1 MRTEMPIPVD
11 KEAKGVGAN
20 HSSCMRNLFL
30 ASLLLAASQLNL
42 SAAGEKLR
50 VASVSTIDT
59 EIVQQVGGEHVE
71 VAALVQ
77 PGVDP
82 HEYEPTPADL
92 RKVSEAQLILTSG
105 KHMENYLNKLQEATG
120 GKADLLKVGDHFSS
134 LKMKREQGEQLTN
147 ADEGGMTEDP
157 HWWHSVSN
165 VKEATKLVRDE
176 LIKLDP
182 PDKADFEKN
191 AQAYLGKLDELENW
205 IKRKVAEL
213 PRDQR
218 RLVTS
223 HDAFQYLARDYGF
236 KIEAIEGLTTE
247 TEASNRHVSELI
259 DDIKKQHVKAV
270 FLENTLNP
278 KVTTQIT
285 RETGA
290 KIGGSLYPDG
300 LGTGNAST
308 YEGMM
313 KHNVSTIVDAL
324 KSG

>member
-1 MRTEMPIPVD
+1 MKKILFASCFLVVTIFTTRAAD
-11 KEAKGVGAN
+11 KIT
-20 HSSCMRNLFL
+20 
-30 ASLLLAASQLNL
+30 
-42 SAAGEKLR
+42 
-50 VASVSTIDT
+50 VASFSTIDT
-59 EIVQQVGGEHVE
+59 EIVQQVGGDHVD
-71 VAALVQ
+71 VAALVK

-92 RKVSEAQLILTSG
+92 RRVNDAQLILTSG

-120 GKADLLKVGDHFSS
+120 GNADLLKVGDHFSS
-134 LKMKREQGEQLTN
+134 LKMKPGDAEDVVDNTRTI
-147 ADEGGMTEDP
+147 EDP
-157 HWWHSVSN
+157 HWWHSVAN
-165 VKEATKLVRDE
+165 VKEATKIIRDE

-182 PDKADFEKN
+182 ADKTDFEKN
-191 AQAYLGKLDELENW
+191 ANAYLAKLDDLDNW
-205 IKRKVAEL
+205 VKRKVAEL
-213 PRDQR
+213 PRDKR
-218 RLVTS
+218 KLVTS

-236 KIEAIEGLTTE
+236 KIEAIEGMSTE

-259 DDIKKQHVKAV
+259 DDIKKQGVKAI
-270 FLENTLNP
+270 FLETTLNP

-300 LGTGNAST
+300 LGPGDAST

-324 KSG
+324 K

>member
-1 MRTEMPIPVD
+1 
-11 KEAKGVGAN
+11 
-20 HSSCMRNLFL
+20 MRNLFL
-30 ASLLLAASQLNL
+30 LSFLLAASQLT
-42 SAAGEKLR
+42 AANKLR

-59 EIVQQVGGEHVE
+59 EIVQRVGGEHVE
-71 VAALVQ
+71 VDALIQ

-92 RKVSEAQLILTSG
+92 RKVSDAQLILTSG

-134 LKMKREQGEQLTN
+134 LKMKQGEHGEQRTN
-147 ADEGGMTEDP
+147 AGAGGMKEDP

-176 LIKLDP
+176 LVKLDP
-182 PDKADFEKN
+182 ADKADFEKK
-191 AQAYLGKLDELENW
+191 AQAYLAKLDELDDW
-205 IKRKVAEL
+205 IRRKVAEL

-259 DDIKKQHVKAV
+259 DDIKKQHVKAI

-300 LGTGNAST
+300 LGTGDAST

-313 KHNVSTIVDAL
+313 KHNISTIVDAL

>member
-1 MRTEMPIPVD
+1 M
-11 KEAKGVGAN
+11 
-20 HSSCMRNLFL
+20 SC
-30 ASLLLAASQLNL
+30 
-42 SAAGEKLR
+42 
-50 VASVSTIDT
+50 VASYRSQRKTGFIFCFAAAAVGTTHAADKIKVASFSTVDT
-59 EIVQQVGGEHVE
+59 EIVQQVGGDHVD
-71 VAALVQ
+71 VAALVK

-92 RKVSEAQLILTSG
+92 RKVNDAQLILTSG

-134 LKMKREQGEQLTN
+134 LKMKTN
-147 ADEGGMTEDP
+147 EAEDGADNRSVTEDP
-157 HWWHSVSN
+157 HWWHSIPN
-165 VKEATKLVRDE
+165 VKQATKIIRDE

-182 PDKADFEKN
+182 TNKADFEKN
-191 AQAYLGKLDELENW
+191 GNAYLAKLDVLDNW
-205 IKRKVAEL
+205 VKRKVAEL
-213 PRDQR
+213 PRDKR
-218 RLVTS
+218 KLVTS

-236 KIEAIEGLTTE
+236 QIEAIEGMSTE

-259 DDIKKQHVKAV
+259 DDIKKQNVKAI
-270 FLENTLNP
+270 FLESTLNP

-285 RETGA
+285 RETGV

-300 LGTGNAST
+300 LGSGDAST

-324 KSG
+324 K

>member
-1 MRTEMPIPVD
+1 MKTILFTCCIFVAALFAARAAD
-11 KEAKGVGAN
+11 KIK
-20 HSSCMRNLFL
+20 
-30 ASLLLAASQLNL
+30 
-42 SAAGEKLR
+42 
-50 VASVSTIDT
+50 VASFSTIDT
-59 EIVQQVGGEHVE
+59 EIAQEVGDDHVD
-71 VAALVQ
+71 VAALVK

-92 RKVSEAQLILTSG
+92 RKVNDAQLILTSG

-134 LKMKREQGEQLTN
+134 LKMKPNEAEDGVDNR
-147 ADEGGMTEDP
+147 DVIEDP
-157 HWWHSVSN
+157 HWWHSVAN
-165 VKEATKLVRDE
+165 VKQATKIIRDE

-182 PDKADFEKN
+182 ADEADFEKN
-191 AQAYLGKLDELENW
+191 TNAYLAKLNNLDNW
-205 IKRKVAEL
+205 VKRKVAEL

-218 RLVTS
+218 KLVTS

-236 KIEAIEGLTTE
+236 KIEAIEGVSTE

-259 DDIKKQHVKAV
+259 DDIKKQGVKAI
-270 FLENTLNP
+270 FLESTLNP

-285 RETGA
+285 RETGV

-300 LGTGNAST
+300 LGAGEASA

-324 KSG
+324 K

>member
-1 MRTEMPIPVD
+1 
-11 KEAKGVGAN
+11 
-20 HSSCMRNLFL
+20 MRNLLLVSFL
-30 ASLLLAASQLNL
+30 FATSQLNL

-50 VASVSTIDT
+50 VASVSTVDT

-92 RKVSEAQLILTSG
+92 RKVSEARLLLTSG

-134 LKMKREQGEQLTN
+134 LKMKQGEHGEQSTN
-147 ADEGGMTEDP
+147 AGAGGMKEDP

-165 VKEATKLVRDE
+165 AKEATKLVRDE

-182 PDKADFEKN
+182 ADKADFEKN
-191 AQAYLGKLDELENW
+191 AQAYLANLDELEDW
-205 IKRKVAEL
+205 IRRKVAEL
-213 PRDQR
+213 PRNQR

-259 DDIKKQHVKAV
+259 DDIKKQHVKAI

-300 LGTGNAST
+300 LGTGAAST

>member
-1 MRTEMPIPVD
+1 MNKTGFIL
-11 KEAKGVGAN
+11 G
-20 HSSCMRNLFL
+20 L
-30 ASLLLAASQLNL
+30 L
-42 SAAGEKLR
+42 SAAVLTTNAADKIK
-50 VASVSTIDT
+50 VASFSTIDT
-59 EIVQQVGGEHVE
+59 EIVEQVGGNHVD
-71 VAALVQ
+71 VAALVK

-92 RKVSEAQLILTSG
+92 RRVNDAQLILTSG

-120 GKADLLKVGDHFSS
+120 GRADLLKVGDHFSS
-134 LKMKREQGEQLTN
+134 LKMKPNEAEDGVDNRSVI
-147 ADEGGMTEDP
+147 EDP
-157 HWWHSVSN
+157 HWWHSVAN
-165 VKEATKLVRDE
+165 VKQATKFIRDE

-182 PDKADFEKN
+182 SDTADFEKN
-191 AQAYLGKLDELENW
+191 ANAYLAKLDDLERW
-205 IKRKVAEL
+205 VRRKVAEL

-218 RLVTS
+218 KLVTS
-223 HDAFQYLARDYGF
+223 HDAFQYLARDYDF
-236 KIEAIEGLTTE
+236 KVEAIEGVSTE

-259 DDIKKQHVKAV
+259 DDIKKQGVKAI
-270 FLENTLNP
+270 FLETTLNP

-300 LGTGNAST
+300 LGSGDAST

-324 KSG
+324 K